1 MRRRKSSHTV
11 SYWQQRIRFS
21 VQFTLRVQRGS
32 DMGSLVACV
41 SHAGQRLRYSLGLS
55 HIPVRYWDE
64 VRQRMFPRSPRAEE
78 VNKEIDRNM
87 EVILFY
93 FTAAAGD
100 TNEPPSLDGLQTRLF
115 PNHHNISTHS
125 NARTR
130 FARPKPKL
138 KSSRQRHGANPNP
151 LSSENARRQ
160 ISPCSAPRLRPMR

>member
-1 MRRRKSSHTV
+1 
-11 SYWQQRIRFS
+11 

-115 PNHHNISTHS
+115 PNHHNISTHTEKHSVISMFNRFIREHS
-125 NARTR
+125 NGG
-130 FARPKPKL
+130 RPLSEGYPG
-138 KSSRQRHGANPNP
+138 SSR
-151 LSSENARRQ
+151 ARRGWVGRNGHVLFPHPDL
-160 ISPCSAPRLRPMR
+160 SRGRCHGVTAPRSSPR